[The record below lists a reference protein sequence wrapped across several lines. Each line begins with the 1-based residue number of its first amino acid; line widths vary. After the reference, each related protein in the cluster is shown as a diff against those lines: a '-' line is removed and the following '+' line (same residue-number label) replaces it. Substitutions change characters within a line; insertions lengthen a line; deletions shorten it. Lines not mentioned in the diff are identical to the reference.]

1 MTLPDACRIWVL
13 DVGTRGDPHRGD
25 VAVLQVVNLKPAG
38 SPAAWDLPAAARA
51 SGVLVGVCR
60 PDRNVVLVGGIR
72 LDAADRAPRVLVG
85 VCGPD
90 RNVALVSGISL
101 ARFAKVDDGH
111 IVGIRRVLSADR

>member
-25 VAVLQVVNLKPAG
+25 VEVLQVVNLKPAG

-60 PDRNVVLVGGIR
+60 PDRNV
-72 LDAADRAPRVLVG
+72 
-85 VCGPD
+85 
-90 RNVALVSGISL
+90 ALVSGIRL
-101 ARFAKVDDGH
+101 ARFAKVDNWH